1 MTTFQPPVIDW
12 AALAPVL
19 VIVGAG
25 VVGVLVAAFA
35 PASRRRSIQ
44 VVVTLLAPL
53 AALGA
58 VAWRWSEA
66 VGGGEA
72 TFVAGQLA
80 EDGFGLAAQ
89 MILLVIALVGFAV
102 LASRLPGGEDAF
114 TPQGASAPGSAYEE
128 AARKAGLEQTEVFP
142 LALFS
147 LAGMLVFTMANDLLV
162 LFVALEVL
170 SLPLYVLTA
179 LARRR
184 RVLSQEAAL
193 KYFLLGA
200 FSSAIFLFG
209 VALLFGY
216 SASLTYSDIGTAATA
231 SVGMDGMAVVG
242 LLMVLVGLLFKVGA
256 VPFHAWVPDVYQ
268 GAPTPVTGFMAAAT
282 KTAAFAAIARLLYV
296 AAPGFAWDVE
306 PVLWVVAIA
315 SMLVGTVLA
324 IVQTD
329 IKRTLAYSS
338 VAHAG
343 FALVAIVALPEGG
356 PSALLFYLLAYSFAT
371 VGAFAVVTLVRERDE
386 AGNVTGEA
394 THLSQWAGLGR
405 RSPVLAAAMALFLL
419 SFAGIPLTA
428 GFLGKFTAFVAAADG
443 GAWPLVAV
451 AVLASIAAAFFY
463 VRVIV
468 LMFFTRPEESD
479 EPQRQR
485 AQAVAPGALT
495 RVALVV
501 CAAGTLVLG
510 VWPTP
515 VLDLLAQ
522 AARFVV

>member
-1 MTTFQPPVIDW
+1 MNTFVAPVIDW

-25 VVGVLVAAFA
+25 VLGVFVAAFA
-35 PASRRRSIQ
+35 PKAQRRAIQ
-44 VVVTLLAPL
+44 VVIALLAPL
-53 AALGA
+53 AALGV
-58 VAWRWSEA
+58 VAWRWVDVVVDGNASTA
-66 VGGGEA
+66 I
-72 TFVAGQLA
+72 AGQLA
-80 EDGFGLAAQ
+80 EDGFALATQ
-89 MILLVIALVGFAV
+89 MILCLIAVVGFAV
-102 LASRLPGGEDAF
+102 LASKLPSGEEAF
-114 TPQGASAPGSAYEE
+114 APQGAAAPGSAYEE

-147 LAGMLVFTMANDLLV
+147 LAGMLVFPMANDLLV

-200 FSSAIFLFG
+200 FSSALFLFG

-216 SASLTYSDIGTAATA
+216 SASLTYAEIGTAATA
-231 SVGMDGMAVVG
+231 SVGMDGMGVVG
-242 LLMVLVGLLFKVGA
+242 IVLVLVGLLFKVGA

-282 KTAAFAAIARLLYV
+282 KTAAFAALARLLYV
-296 AAPGFAWDVE
+296 AAPGFGWDLA
-306 PVLWVVAIA
+306 PVLWTVAIA
-315 SMLVGTVLA
+315 SMLLGTVLA

-343 FALVAIVALPEGG
+343 FALVAIVALTPEG
-356 PSALLFYLLAYSFAT
+356 PDALLFYLLAYSLAT
-371 VGAFAVVTLVRERDE
+371 VGAFAVVTLVRESDA

-405 RSPVLAAAMALFLL
+405 RSPVLAAAMSLFLL

-428 GFLGKFTAFVAAADG
+428 GFMGKFAAFVAAADG
-443 GAWPLVAV
+443 GAWPLVLVAV
-451 AVLASIAAAFFY
+451 AASIAAAFFY

-468 LMFFTRPEESD
+468 LMFFTRPEES
-479 EPQRQR
+479 EKPG
-485 AQAVAPGALT
+485 AQAVRPGALT
-495 RVALVV
+495 RAALVV
-501 CAAGTLVLG
+501 CTVGTVFLG

-522 AARFVV
+522 AAKFVV